1 MKLNLHSL
9 VAAGVGLVLTTTS
22 AQSQTASTIPHLEK
36 QGTAT
41 QLVVDGK
48 PLHARGRVE
57 TNGTMLF
64 LSSAIGVSRDYGSS
78 AMPGYDIKL
87 TPDSPVGGAFRLRV
101 AANKKE

>member
-1 MKLNLHSL
+1 
-9 VAAGVGLVLTTTS
+9 
-22 AQSQTASTIPHLEK
+22 
-36 QGTAT
+36 
-41 QLVVDGK
+41 
-48 PLHARGRVE
+48 VE